1 MARLIT
7 LYLLGFPVSLKNCL
21 ASFQAV
27 STDSPP
33 PEEKNTLFRSPGA
46 AAAIRSAS
54 SIAVGCAYDQIGK
67 NASFLACVA
76 AAWTSSSRPCPT
88 CTTNSQDS
96 ASRYRLPLLSQM

>member
-46 AAAIRSAS
+46 AAAIRSANS
-54 SIAVGCAYDQIGK
+54 MAVGCAYDQIGK
-67 NASFLACVA
+67 KASLRACAA
-76 AAWTSSSRPCPT
+76 AAWASSSRP
-88 CTTNSQDS
+88 
-96 ASRYRLPLLSQM
+96 

>member
-7 LYLLGFPVSLKNCL
+7 LYLFGFPVSLKNCL

-33 PEEKNTLFRSPGA
+33 PEEKKTLFRSPGA

-54 SIAVGCAYDQIGK
+54 SMAVGCAYDQIGK
-67 NASFLACVA
+67 NASLRACA
-76 AAWTSSSRPCPT
+76 AAACASSSRPCPT
-88 CTTNSQDS
+88 CTTNSPES
-96 ASRYRLPLLSQM
+96 ASR